1 MWQQMTKK
9 KLEQIE
15 KQQQRANETKACS
28 TYAEAFALP
37 GFEVKELGIEIDE
50 EVCVS
55 KKILLPI
62 QTAYR
67 KNYKLIHCHI
77 SVRSKHS

>member
-15 KQQQRANETKACS
+15 KQQQLANETKACS
-28 TYAEAFALP
+28 TYTESFALP
-37 GFEVKELGIEIDE
+37 GFKVKELGIEIDE
-50 EVCVS
+50 DVCVS
-55 KKILLPI
+55 NIFSLTI

-67 KNYKLIHCHI
+67 KNYKLIHWRK
-77 SVRSKHS
+77 V